1 MKKILILI
9 ALIIFSNCNRIR
21 YEKRLREQGKIKCG
35 WYGKMNTQE
44 RRATFPFNEARK
56 VLLISFPNYEV
67 DMFTLSKRE
76 PVITPWGE
84 ILQPPGYEQAKVK
97 ITQPILDTIKGLG
110 RIYSIYEMVELNQ
123 TQIDSLSHLMLN
135 YKQNITLKYQTTSE
149 SCCYKPRN
157 AVIFLDKN
165 NQPLL
170 NFEICF
176 ECFITKVFPTQLN
189 FTECTN
195 FKLYNDFFK
204 QCHIHYGVDSLKIN

>member
-1 MKKILILI
+1 MKNILILL
-9 ALIIFSNCNRIR
+9 ALIIFSNCNRMR
-21 YEKRLREQGKIKCG
+21 YEQRLQRQGKIKCG

-44 RRATFPFNEARK
+44 RRGIFPFNEARK

-67 DMFTLSKRE
+67 EDINTFTLAK
-76 PVITPWGE
+76 PQPTITPWGDT
-84 ILQPPGYEQAKVK
+84 LKPAGYEPPVMK
-97 ITQPILDTIKGLG
+97 ITRPILDTIKGLG

-123 TQIDSLSHLMLN
+123 GQIDSLSHLMLN
-135 YKQNITLKYQTTSE
+135 FRQNKTLKFQTTSE

-204 QCHIHYGVDSLKIN
+204 QCNIHYGVDM

>member
-1 MKKILILI
+1 MKNILILL
-9 ALIIFSNCNRIR
+9 ALIIFSNCNRMR
-21 YEKRLREQGKIKCG
+21 YEQRLQQQGKIKCG
-35 WYGKMNTQE
+35 WYGKMKTEEQ
-44 RRATFPFNEARK
+44 RKVFPFNQAHK

-67 DMFTLSKRE
+67 EGIYTFTLAK
-76 PVITPWGE
+76 PQPIITPWGDT
-84 ILQPPGYEQAKVK
+84 LKPAGYEPPVMK
-97 ITQPILDTIKGLG
+97 ITRPILDTIQGLG

-135 YKQNITLKYQTTSE
+135 YKQNKTLKFQTTSV

-157 AVIFLDKN
+157 AIIFLDKN

-195 FKLYNDFFK
+195 FILYNDFFK
-204 QCHIHYGVDSLKIN
+204 QCHIHYGVDM